1 MQPIKNYFRPTFKL
15 KTKSMKASLLTILIF
30 FSCLSVVSA
39 QKKYMVKV
47 TTLDNKVY
55 KGLMFQVRD
64 KDFLILLN
72 SVHWDFKVKE
82 NNIPQ
87 TKSFDFRIVKDI
99 KIRRKGRIGKGILV
113 GYVTG
118 LMVGVAIAKSSNKQY
133 NSTNDG
139 LGISRVLNAFG
150 IVIVST
156 TAGPVLGGVVGG
168 SYPHQFEVKKDS
180 TSIQSLKTKLKKY
193 EWYHAEEGMAK

>member
-1 MQPIKNYFRPTFKL
+1 
-15 KTKSMKASLLTILIF
+15 MKASLLTLLIF
-30 FSCLSVVSA
+30 FSCFSFVSA

-64 KDFLILLN
+64 KDFLILPN

-82 NNIPQ
+82 NNIPR
-87 TKSFDFRIVKDI
+87 TKSFDFAIVKNI
-99 KIRRKGRIGKGILV
+99 KIRRKGRIGKGILI

-118 LMVGVAIAKSSNKQY
+118 LIIGVTIAKSSNKQY
-133 NSTNDG
+133 NSTNDYFG
-139 LGISRVLNAFG
+139 FSRIATAFG

-168 SYPHQFEVKKDS
+168 SYPHHFEVKKDS
-180 TSIQSLKTKLKKY
+180 TSLRSLKTELKKY
-193 EWYHAEEGMAK
+193 EWYHIDKDTLNTK